1 MVANDIFSEILEI
14 ISKKLEQETICR
26 RDKVYNF

>member
-14 ISKKLEQETICR
+14 ISKKLEETICG